1 MKKGNSKANVALTS
15 INLLFWIWAFVH
27 MKQHGDYLA
36 PPLLTAFI
44 AMMLAA
50 LIQYRAVLAARAG
63 ESNVAQE
70 EMGSTSR
77 QSQRRGFALPWHT
90 LTFGKPPTILAPH
103 YDDELRSLSH

>member
-1 MKKGNSKANVALTS
+1 MKNGKSKTNVVLTT

-50 LIQYRAVLAARAG
+50 LIQYRAVLAARASAG
-63 ESNVAQE
+63 NA
-70 EMGSTSR
+70 
-77 QSQRRGFALPWHT
+77 A
-90 LTFGKPPTILAPH
+90 
-103 YDDELRSLSH
+103 